1 MIHWASASS
10 KYSKMEHTASA
21 TTAQYFK
28 AAAIAVASA
37 AEKYFQLL
45 TVQSPDTKVNTR
57 RTNLFAAR
65 RAYVRNNIRRCE
77 KIHESA

>member
-1 MIHWASASS
+1 MPHLLRYPSTKRLIVYRMSTHWASASS
-10 KYSKMEHTASA
+10 EYSKVEHTASA

-45 TVQSPDTKVNTR
+45 TVQSPDT
-57 RTNLFAAR
+57 
-65 RAYVRNNIRRCE
+65 
-77 KIHESA
+77 